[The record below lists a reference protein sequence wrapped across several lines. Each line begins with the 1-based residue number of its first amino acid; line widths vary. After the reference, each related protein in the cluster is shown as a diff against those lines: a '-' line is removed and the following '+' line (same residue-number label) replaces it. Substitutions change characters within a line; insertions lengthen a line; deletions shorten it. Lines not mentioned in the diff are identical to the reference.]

1 VPASTILIL
10 DQDPVAADVI
20 KSALT
25 GAGYQATVVDNP
37 DEVFRVAADFHML
50 IVDVVTGRRTAED
63 ITRDIRATEALAA
76 VPVMCVA
83 QSDDVEDRVRL
94 LEAGADD
101 VMAKPFDARE
111 LEARVEA
118 LLLRFQRSHE
128 LTPTVTPLG
137 GLHRAVLLFF
147 SPKGGVGT
155 TTIAVNVAL
164 ALTQR
169 LGADRVV
176 IIDLDLQWGQ
186 VATHLNLRPAMSVAE
201 LVQDEAALGDPEG
214 MRSYATRHDSG
225 LNVIAAPLA
234 PDQFAAVQPS
244 HIGRVLAT
252 ARDAYEAVV
261 VDGGSALD
269 DRTRVLLGE
278 AEQIVLPLYPEIAAL
293 KALHSLLD
301 NVNETGGVSGTMTFV
316 LNHLFA
322 REMLKVR
329 DIENTLAARVAVE
342 LPHDP
347 IVYLKAVN
355 EGVPLVLGAPQ
366 SQAAER
372 LLSLTSTL
380 SGDSATDKVAEA
392 PRRKGLFGSL
402 ARRT

>member
-1 VPASTILIL
+1 
-10 DQDPVAADVI
+10 
-20 KSALT
+20 
-25 GAGYQATVVDNP
+25 VDNP
-37 DEVFRVAADFHML
+37 DEVFRIARDFHML
-50 IVDVVTGRRTAED
+50 IVDVVHGRRTAED
-63 ITRDIRATEALAA
+63 ITRDIRATEVLAA

-111 LEARVEA
+111 LEARAEA

-128 LTPTVTPLG
+128 LTPTVAPLS

-169 LGADRVV
+169 LGPDRVV

-186 VATHLNLRPAMSVAE
+186 VATHLNLRPAASIAD
-201 LVQDEAALGDPEG
+201 LVQDEAGLSDPEG
-214 MRSYATRHDSG
+214 MRSYVTRHDSG
-225 LNVIAAPLA
+225 LNLIAAPLA
-234 PDQFAAVQPS
+234 PDQFAIVQAS
-244 HIGRVLAT
+244 HVGRMLAT
-252 ARDAYEAVV
+252 ARDTVV

-269 DRTRVLLGE
+269 ERTRVLLSQ
-278 AEQIVLPLYPEIAAL
+278 AEQVVLPMYPEIAAL
-293 KALHSLLD
+293 KAMHSLLD
-301 NVNETGGVSGTMTFV
+301 TMNETGGVGGTITFV

-322 REMLKVR
+322 REMLRVR

-347 IVYLKAVN
+347 MVYLKAVN
-355 EGVPLVLGAPQ
+355 EGVPVVLGAPH

-372 LLSLTSTL
+372 LLALTSTL
-380 SGDSATDKVAEA
+380 SGEPAMDKAA
-392 PRRKGLFGSL
+392 DGPRRKGLFGSL